1 MVLHKKRP
9 KSLLAL
15 AMVPAL
21 VISLFTSAASADKQQ
36 EAEPVAKN
44 KLQAYVDDMQPGWNL
59 GNSLDAVGAD
69 ETAWGNPKIT
79 KELIEEIADQGYKS
93 IRIPVTWD
101 SHIGEAPNYTIEPA
115 YLDRVEQVVDWAL
128 DEDLYVMVNVH
139 HDSWLWISHMET
151 KHDEVLARYNAI
163 WTQVADHFK
172 DHSNK
177 LMFESVNEP
186 RFSDGGTT
194 DEEKMF
200 DMLKELNLSF
210 HSILRESGGKNAER
224 PLVLSTLEASP
235 TQERMDELYATITEL
250 NDPNIIATVHYYG
263 FWPFSVNI
271 AGYTHFEQDTKND
284 IIQTFDNVHNTFVA
298 KGIPVILGEYGLLGF
313 DQSTA
318 VIEQGEKLKFFE
330 FLTHYLNE
338 KDVTHML
345 WDNGQ
350 HMNRTTYEWS
360 DLDFFNMMKEGW
372 KGRSATAETDLI
384 FVEKDADVKD
394 ANIQLE
400 LNGNKL
406 TKLSVDGKN
415 LKKFKDY
422 VVSEDVLTIKA
433 SKLEELTASGEYGVN
448 SVITAEFNKGADWK
462 FRVITNS
469 TPVLQDAEGTTE
481 SFAIPVSFNGD
492 LLATMEAKYT
502 DGTVAGP
509 QNWTSFKEFE
519 YTFSPSYDKGE
530 IVLKPNFFNETK
542 DGEVVLTFH
551 FWSGEVITYT
561 ITKNGTSVTGSA
573 S

>member
-1 MVLHKKRP
+1 MVLHKKRS

-21 VISLFTSAASADKQQ
+21 VISLFTSVAFADKQQ

-115 YLDRVEQVVDWAL
+115 YLERVEQVVDWAL

-271 AGYTHFEQDTKND
+271 AGYTHFEKDTKND

-360 DLDFFNMMKEGW
+360 DLDFFNMMKESW

-481 SFAIPVSFNGD
+481 FFAIPVSFNGD

>member
-1 MVLHKKRP
+1 MVLHKKRS

-21 VISLFTSAASADKQQ
+21 VISLFTSVAFADKQQ

-115 YLDRVEQVVDWAL
+115 YLERVEQVVDWAL

-360 DLDFFNMMKEGW
+360 DLDFFNMMKESW

-406 TKLSVDGKN
+406 KKLSVDGKN

-481 SFAIPVSFNGD
+481 SFAIPVSFIGD

>member
-1 MVLHKKRP
+1 MVLHKKRS

-21 VISLFTSAASADKQQ
+21 VISLFTSVASADKQQ

-115 YLDRVEQVVDWAL
+115 YLERVEQVVDWAL